1 MTTADSSPPASTGE
15 CSEPDARRA
24 AWERRLLARAKR
36 GSRPALNTL
45 ADWYSSWLRKWA
57 RGRLPVWVRGAVDTS
72 DVVQDA
78 LSRTFSRLAWF
89 EPAHAGALRGYLRR
103 AVENRIRDQL
113 RRAAHR
119 RVVDAADLRVRAD
132 DDGAPQLRQL
142 LDDEAWGRYLEGLKR
157 LNARDRRLLVGRVE
171 LGYNYRQLAFVERMP
186 SADAARKAV
195 RRALVRLSGAM
206 PDA

>member
-1 MTTADSSPPASTGE
+1 MTTSTPDFSG
-15 CSEPDARRA
+15 PDARQGT
-24 AWERRLLARAKR
+24 WERRLLARAKR

-113 RRAAHR
+113 RRAAYR
-119 RVVDAADLRVRAD
+119 QTVGAGDLANRTHV
-132 DDGAPQLRQL
+132 DGATQLQQL
-142 LDDEAWGRYLEGLKR
+142 MDDEAWGRYLDGLKC

-206 PDA
+206 PHA